1 MAAAGRG
8 QGEGRSTPPCKQYD
22 VSKRSASNK
31 YGCLPHGRALRLLW
45 SYDVSI
51 LTEEVVSKLTKKP
64 QGPRPSSKDKRV
76 GIRLTE
82 GEHDTLSAYSEE
94 LGLSLSA
101 YMRAVSLDAVGDSDV
116 VQQISQP
123 EDTRDDAALW
133 ELHTELNRIG
143 VNVNQ
148 IARKVNADAALFLR
162 DRGMASQLL
171 STQQELLETL
181 KVAVETLEG
190 LS

>member
-1 MAAAGRG
+1 M
-8 QGEGRSTPPCKQYD
+8 
-22 VSKRSASNK
+22 
-31 YGCLPHGRALRLLW
+31 
-45 SYDVSI
+45 
-51 LTEEVVSKLTKKP
+51 
-64 QGPRPSSKDKRV
+64 

-116 VQQISQP
+116 VQQINQP

-162 DRGMASQLL
+162 DRSMASQLL

-181 KVAVETLEG
+181 NVAVKTLED